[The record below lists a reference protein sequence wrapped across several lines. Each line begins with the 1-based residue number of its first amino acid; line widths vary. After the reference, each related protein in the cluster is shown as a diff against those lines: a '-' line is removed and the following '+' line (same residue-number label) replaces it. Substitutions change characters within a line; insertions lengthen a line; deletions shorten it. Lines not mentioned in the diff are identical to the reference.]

1 VNKLIKLIISTLG
14 GEHPTDLKAT
24 PERNQQ
30 YSDLFP
36 EKKGFWKS
44 LNSKSA
50 SDIAMNTYVEKVFK
64 GNPWLEEFRD
74 DFVFSNVYSNKEST
88 KSIPIGGS
96 KSLIV
101 LDSHIQK
108 YLWMMNK
115 SHLYG
120 GFHMTGEDNI
130 QLYAEIFL
138 HFSSIIISNSK
149 KAFPKPKTPSHKTK
163 NEFYLLALHTE
174 IQEVFLICHEIG
186 HALIK
191 SKKYQD
197 KLDIISSSRSRHI
210 EEALDLSSSSELV
223 DEEIMADEIAFEM
236 TLNVYGREK
245 LEVVEMISTAVFLLI
260 RYFLWLR
267 MVYKTSEED
276 FEFGMWL
283 SRNSFIREKINK
295 VYHWDSPDF
304 LIMLLEYL
312 EERMEP
318 AALIAKKIVDE
329 ARASGEL

>member
-1 VNKLIKLIISTLG
+1 
-14 GEHPTDLKAT
+14 
-24 PERNQQ
+24 
-30 YSDLFP
+30 
-36 EKKGFWKS
+36 
-44 LNSKSA
+44 
-50 SDIAMNTYVEKVFK
+50 MNTYVKKIFQ
-64 GNPWLEEFRD
+64 GNPWLEEIRD
-74 DFVFSNVYSNKEST
+74 DFIFSNVYSDKEST
-88 KSIPIGGS
+88 KSIPIGDG

-115 SHLYG
+115 SHIYG
-120 GFHMTGEDNI
+120 GFNLSSEENI

-163 NEFYLLALHTE
+163 EEFYTLALHTE
-174 IQEVFLICHEIG
+174 IQEIFLICHEIG

-191 SKKYQD
+191 TQKHEDRIDTVSQV
-197 KLDIISSSRSRHI
+197 RSRFI
-210 EEALDLSSSSELV
+210 EESLNLSASSELV

-236 TLNVYGREK
+236 TLNVYGRDKQEIV
-245 LEVVEMISTAVFLLI
+245 EVISTAIFLVI

-267 MVYKTSEED
+267 VVYKTSEED
-276 FEFGMWL
+276 FELGMWL
-283 SRNSFIREKINK
+283 SRNSFIREKVRH
-295 VYHWDSPDF
+295 VYHWNSPDF

-318 AALIAKKIVDE
+318 AALIAKEMVDE
-329 ARASGEL
+329 VRAAGEL